1 MVASVTALAACPYL
15 AGCHP
20 HHVTHIHQPG
30 TLGGG
35 LGILIGFVALGLL
48 WDIARNG
55 WNG

>member
-1 MVASVTALAACPYL
+1 VTTIASACPYL

-20 HHVTHIHQPG
+20 HHVTHPHQPG

-35 LGILIGFVALGLL
+35 LGILLGLVFL
-48 WDIARNG
+48 GWIYDVAKNG